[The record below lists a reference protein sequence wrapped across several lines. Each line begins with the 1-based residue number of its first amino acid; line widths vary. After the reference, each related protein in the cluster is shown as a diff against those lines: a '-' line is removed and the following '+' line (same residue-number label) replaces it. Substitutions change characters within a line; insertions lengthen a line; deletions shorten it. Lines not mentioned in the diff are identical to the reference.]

1 MRRRA
6 WEMVFAGFL
15 LLGLY
20 LVFCFGYITQL
31 ITNWPAPD

>member
-1 MRRRA
+1 MRRRT

-20 LVFCFGYITQL
+20 LVFAFCFGLQHL
-31 ITNWPAPD
+31 DSWAAP